1 LIFKFGSAELTS
13 VHRGDWTGLN
23 FAYAVITEIFKEKY
37 KAAINGRPQG
47 GGAKRAFAPLE
58 SKTNNQNFLKN

>member
-47 GGAKRAFAPLE
+47 GE
-58 SKTNNQNFLKN
+58 QNGHLPPWKVRLIIKIF